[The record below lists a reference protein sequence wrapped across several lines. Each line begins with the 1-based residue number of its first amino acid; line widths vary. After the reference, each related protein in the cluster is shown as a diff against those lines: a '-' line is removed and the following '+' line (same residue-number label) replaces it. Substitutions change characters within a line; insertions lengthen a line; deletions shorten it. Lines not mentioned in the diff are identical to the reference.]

1 MASNQYIIFQNVKK
15 TTQQN
20 TRNKNIKQSPTMV
33 QINVDIYE
41 KQSKRKKM
49 APNTT
54 RPIKARLVIEIDI
67 ITSKQRNK
75 FKTTENDFNSASI
88 SYY

>member
-41 KQSKRKKM
+41 KQSKRKKNGTKHH
-49 APNTT
+49 ASNKSEIGN
-54 RPIKARLVIEIDI
+54 RDRYNNIE
-67 ITSKQRNK
+67 
-75 FKTTENDFNSASI
+75 TEK
-88 SYY
+88 